1 MTVVIEIMKT
11 AEFYRTQTGIIDNV
25 KMTSSLMSRR
35 KHKHLGGSSLQK
47 MAHLWTAEDIS
58 KILKAFLFF
67 MWAGNFKLCKNDKV
81 AVATKKAL
89 QNTDQRIGLH
99 RC

>member
-1 MTVVIEIMKT
+1 MTT

-25 KMTSSLMSRR
+25 KMPSSLMSRR

-47 MAHLWTAEDIS
+47 MANLWIAEDIL
-58 KILKAFLFF
+58 KIYNAFLFF

-81 AVATKKAL
+81 AVAIKKAL
-89 QNTDQRIGLH
+89 RKTDQRIGLH
-99 RC
+99 IC